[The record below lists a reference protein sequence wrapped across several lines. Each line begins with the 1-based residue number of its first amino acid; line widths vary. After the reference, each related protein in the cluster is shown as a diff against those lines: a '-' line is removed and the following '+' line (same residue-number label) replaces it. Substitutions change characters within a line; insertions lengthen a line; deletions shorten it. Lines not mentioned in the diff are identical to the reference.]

1 MGFIYSRLK
10 IKLSI
15 LHCVFDIKHGQIINF
30 VLDWIQNIF
39 ETKNEVLYFKLFS
52 PLFFPQFTLFIFTKF
67 LRKEFQLSEQFTG
80 CNLITIKYTLYLF
93 YIFSV
98 VIHFVTNI

>member
-15 LHCVFDIKHGQIINF
+15 LHCVFDIKHGQIIYF

-52 PLFFPQFTLFIFTKF
+52 PLFPP
-67 LRKEFQLSEQFTG
+67 
-80 CNLITIKYTLYLF
+80 TI
-93 YIFSV
+93 YIIYIYEVSQKRIPIV
-98 VIHFVTNI
+98 RTIHWIPRMQSNYNKIYIISF

>member
-15 LHCVFDIKHGQIINF
+15 LHCVFDIKHGQIIYF

-52 PLFFPQFTLFIFTKF
+52 LLFFHNLHYFYL
-67 LRKEFQLSEQFTG
+67 LS
-80 CNLITIKYTLYLF
+80 
-93 YIFSV
+93 FSEK
-98 VIHFVTNI
+98 NSSCQNNSLDP